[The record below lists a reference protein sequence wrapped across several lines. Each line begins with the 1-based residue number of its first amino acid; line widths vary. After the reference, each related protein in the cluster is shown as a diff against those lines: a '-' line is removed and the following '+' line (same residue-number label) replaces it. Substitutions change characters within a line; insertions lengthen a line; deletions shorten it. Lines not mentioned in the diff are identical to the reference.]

1 VKYMVMMFG
10 DQAGMM
16 ESRSVEWIREMIQF
30 MHRFN
35 EDLANAG
42 EFVSAEGLADASL
55 AKTVRYLDGAPVPT
69 DGPYA
74 ESKEALAGF
83 WIVDV
88 ENEARAIE
96 IASRVVAYIE
106 CPVEVR
112 QIADRPP
119 EI

>member
-1 VKYMVMMFG
+1 MIMMFG
-10 DQAGMM
+10 DQAGLT
-16 ESRSVEWIREMIQF
+16 ESRSVEWIKEMIQF
-30 MHRFN
+30 MHRLN
-35 EDLANAG
+35 DDLTKAG
-42 EFVSAEGLADASL
+42 ELASAEGLADASQ
-55 AKTVRYLDGAPVPT
+55 ARTVRFQHGSPVPT

-88 ENEARAIE
+88 ENEARALE

-112 QIADRPP
+112 QVADRPP
-119 EI
+119 DY

>member
-1 VKYMVMMFG
+1 MIMMFG

-16 ESRSVEWIREMIQF
+16 ESRSLDWIKDMIQF
-30 MHRFN
+30 MHSLN
-35 EDLANAG
+35 DDLIRSG
-42 EFVSAEGLADASL
+42 ELASAEGLADASQ
-55 AKTVRYLDGAPVPT
+55 AKTVIFQDGSPVPT

-88 ENEARAIE
+88 ETQARAIE
-96 IASRVVAYIE
+96 IASRVVAFIE

-112 QIADRPP
+112 QVADRPP
-119 EI
+119 DV